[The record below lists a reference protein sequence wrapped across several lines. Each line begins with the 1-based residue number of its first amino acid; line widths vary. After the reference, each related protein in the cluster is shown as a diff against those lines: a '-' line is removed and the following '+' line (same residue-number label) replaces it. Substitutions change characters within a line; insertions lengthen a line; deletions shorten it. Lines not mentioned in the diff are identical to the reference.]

1 MNDSFEL
8 LLRKDIYQIL
18 DGDEQLD
25 DSKPWLHMPYLSGKA
40 LCELSDNFGLH
51 QEIGE
56 SRWIYLDNLF
66 RYTIE
71 KKNINKLLC
80 YMFDIKRFTHLEEFD
95 NANLIMEKY
104 HQICAATIH
113 KINTKLLLGQHELRC
128 NNGYFY
134 ITDIRNETVLVTP
147 KIKQIDIPYVQGLT
161 SRCRED
167 LLNANFDSV
176 ITKSRTIIE
185 EVLIHILE
193 KHCVEITSKG
203 DIRKLFAQLKDV
215 LNMKQNKDF
224 DKRVNS
230 LLSGLEKIVEFIGSM
245 RNINSDAHGVGN
257 SRIIIHERE
266 ARLAMN
272 SAIIFCEYVLSVDDK

>member
-95 NANLIMEKY
+95 NANLIIEKY
-104 HQICAATIH
+104 HQICDAAIH
-113 KINTKLLLGQHELRC
+113 KINTKLLGQHELR
-128 NNGYFY
+128 YDHDHFY
-134 ITDIRNETVLVTP
+134 ITEIRIGADLETP

-161 SRCRED
+161 ARCKED
-167 LLNANFDSV
+167 LLNENFDSV
-176 ITKSRTIIE
+176 ITKSGTII
-185 EVLIHILE
+185 
-193 KHCVEITSKG
+193 
-203 DIRKLFAQLKDV
+203 
-215 LNMKQNKDF
+215 
-224 DKRVNS
+224 
-230 LLSGLEKIVEFIGSM
+230 
-245 RNINSDAHGVGN
+245 
-257 SRIIIHERE
+257 
-266 ARLAMN
+266 
-272 SAIIFCEYVLSVDDK
+272 